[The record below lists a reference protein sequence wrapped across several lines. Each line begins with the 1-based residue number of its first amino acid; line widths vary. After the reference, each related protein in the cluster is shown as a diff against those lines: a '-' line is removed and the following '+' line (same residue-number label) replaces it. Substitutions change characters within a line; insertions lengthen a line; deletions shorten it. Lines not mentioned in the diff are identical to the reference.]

1 MILFFYSI
9 QYMKKH
15 FLFSALA
22 LVFALVACEK
32 SDNPT
37 PPVLTNHLNGTLVL
51 ATTVLNPNGISGAC
65 YVQTLTDTAAVTL
78 ENTHALPAGF
88 GNPFTVQGKNVYIFP
103 DYMGESRAALQRYAV
118 EANHQL
124 SKQGELMLPA
134 GAAASQ
140 VVEVNDHI
148 AYVSCQNLGK
158 VLVFDFKQMR
168 QTGEIDLN
176 SLSGAG
182 VRVGPSCMIVR
193 DGKVF
198 IALSQFNAQW
208 MPVKNSLEFAV
219 VDAQTNRLE
228 KHIKNESLGLA
239 FPTRPIDSGTLFM
252 DEKGDIYFACIGSF
266 GLVPGFHGGFARIKK
281 GETDI
286 DPTYSIRLDQTN
298 IEGLNIKGDYVASLE
313 YAGNGM
319 AYGHVASN
327 TLDPS
332 VTANPYSAKTS
343 VAVAVDLYH
352 KKITAIPGIPVSVP
366 HGLAVTRYND
376 IIIFG
381 CSSDEATGLY
391 YYNTKTKH
399 TWGPVIKTTGNPMS
413 IEYIKD

>member
-1 MILFFYSI
+1 MCCLT
-9 QYMKKH
+9 
-15 FLFSALA
+15 
-22 LVFALVACEK
+22 ACEK
-32 SDNPT
+32 NDDPT
-37 PPVLTNHLNGTLVL
+37 PVPQPSRIGGTLVM
-51 ATTVLNPNGISGAC
+51 ATTVLNPSGSSGSC
-65 YVQTLTDTAAVTL
+65 YVQTLTDTAAVSID
-78 ENTHALPAGF
+78 NNRAIPGGF
-88 GNPFTVQGKNVYIFP
+88 GNPFTVQGKNVYVFP
-103 DYMGESRAALQRYAV
+103 DYMGQSKAALQRFV
-118 EANHQL
+118 IDANHQL
-124 SKQGELMLPA
+124 VKAGEMMLPA
-134 GAAASQ
+134 GSAASQ
-140 VVEVNDHI
+140 VIEVNDHT

-158 VLVFDFKQMR
+158 VLVFDFKQMK

-176 SLSGAG
+176 SLSGTG

-208 MPVKNSLEFAV
+208 MPAKNSIEFAM

-266 GLVPGFHGGFARIKK
+266 GLVPGINAGFARIKK

-298 IEGLNIKGDYVASLE
+298 IEGLNIKADYVASLK
-313 YAGNGM
+313 YAGNGI

-327 TLDPS
+327 ALDPS
-332 VTANPYSAKTS
+332 ATANPYSAKTS

-352 KKITAIPGIPVSVP
+352 KTITAIKGIPVSSP
-366 HGLAVTRYND
+366 HGLAITKYND
-376 IIIFG
+376 VIIFG
-381 CSSDEATGLY
+381 CSSDNATGFFY
-391 YYNTKTKH
+391 YDTKTKRAR
-399 TWGPVIKTTGNPMS
+399 GPVIKTAGNPMH

>member
-1 MILFFYSI
+1 MN
-9 QYMKKH
+9 KH
-15 FLFSALA
+15 LLFSA
-22 LVFALVACEK
+22 FALMCCLTACEK
-32 SDNPT
+32 NDKPT
-37 PPVLTNHLNGTLVL
+37 PAPQPSRIGGTLVM
-51 ATTVLNPNGISGAC
+51 ATTVLNPSGNSGSC
-65 YVQTLTDTAAVTL
+65 YVQTLTDTADVSIDNNRAI
-78 ENTHALPAGF
+78 PGGF

-103 DYMGESRAALQRYAV
+103 DYMGQSKAALQRFV
-118 EANHQL
+118 IDANHQL
-124 SKQGELMLPA
+124 VKAGEMMLPA
-134 GAAASQ
+134 GSAASQ
-140 VVEVNDHI
+140 VIEVNDHT

-158 VLVFDFKQMR
+158 VLVFDFKQMK

-208 MPVKNSLEFAV
+208 MPAKNSIEFAM

-266 GLVPGFHGGFARIKK
+266 GLVPGINAGFARIKK

-298 IEGLNIKGDYVASLE
+298 IEGRNIKADYVASLK
-313 YAGNGM
+313 YAGNGI
-319 AYGHVASN
+319 AYGHVSSN
-327 TLDPS
+327 ALDPS
-332 VTANPYSAKTS
+332 ATANPYSAKTS
-343 VAVAVDLYH
+343 VAVAVDLYN
-352 KKITAIPGIPVSVP
+352 KTITAIKGIPVSSP
-366 HGLAVTRYND
+366 HGLAITKYND
-376 IIIFG
+376 VIIFG
-381 CSSDEATGLY
+381 CSSDNATGFFY
-391 YYNTKTKH
+391 YDTKTKRAR
-399 TWGPVIKTTGNPMS
+399 GPVIKTAGNPMH

>member
-1 MILFFYSI
+1 MN
-9 QYMKKH
+9 KH
-15 FLFSALA
+15 LLFSA
-22 LVFALVACEK
+22 FALMCCLTACEK
-32 SDNPT
+32 NDDPT
-37 PPVLTNHLNGTLVL
+37 PAPQPSSIGGTLVM
-51 ATTVLNPNGISGAC
+51 ATTVLNPSGNSGSC
-65 YVQTLTDTAAVTL
+65 YVQTLTDTADVSIDNNRAI
-78 ENTHALPAGF
+78 PGGF

-103 DYMGESRAALQRYAV
+103 DYMGQSKAALQRFV
-118 EANHQL
+118 IDANHQL
-124 SKQGELMLPA
+124 VKAGEMMLPA
-134 GAAASQ
+134 GSAASQ
-140 VVEVNDHI
+140 VIEVNDHT

-158 VLVFDFKQMR
+158 VLVFDFKQMK

-208 MPVKNSLEFAV
+208 MPAKNSIEFAM

-266 GLVPGFHGGFARIKK
+266 GLVPGINAGFARIKK

-298 IEGLNIKGDYVASLE
+298 IEGLNIKADYVASLK
-313 YAGNGM
+313 YAGNGI
-319 AYGHVASN
+319 AYGHVSSN
-327 TLDPS
+327 ALDPS
-332 VTANPYSAKTS
+332 ATANPYSAKTS

-352 KKITAIPGIPVSVP
+352 KTITAIKGIPVSSP
-366 HGLAVTRYND
+366 HGLAITKYND
-376 IIIFG
+376 VIIFG
-381 CSSDEATGLY
+381 CSSDNATGFFY
-391 YYNTKTKH
+391 YDTKTKRAR
-399 TWGPVIKTTGNPMS
+399 GPVIKTAGNPMH

>member
-1 MILFFYSI
+1 MCCLT
-9 QYMKKH
+9 
-15 FLFSALA
+15 
-22 LVFALVACEK
+22 ACEK
-32 SDNPT
+32 NDDPT
-37 PPVLTNHLNGTLVL
+37 PVPQPSRIGGTLVM
-51 ATTVLNPNGISGAC
+51 ATTVLNPSGSSGSC
-65 YVQTLTDTAAVTL
+65 YVQTLTDTAAVSID
-78 ENTHALPAGF
+78 NNRAIPGGF
-88 GNPFTVQGKNVYIFP
+88 GNPFTVQGKNVYVFP
-103 DYMGESRAALQRYAV
+103 DYMGQSKAALQRFV
-118 EANHQL
+118 IDANHQL
-124 SKQGELMLPA
+124 VKAGEMMLPA
-134 GAAASQ
+134 GSAASQ
-140 VVEVNDHI
+140 VIEVNDHT

-158 VLVFDFKQMR
+158 VLVFDFKQMK

-176 SLSGAG
+176 SLSGTG

-208 MPVKNSLEFAV
+208 MPAKNSIEFAM

-266 GLVPGFHGGFARIKK
+266 GLIPGINAGFARIKK

-298 IEGLNIKGDYVASLE
+298 IEGLNIKADYVASLK
-313 YAGNGM
+313 YAGNGI
-319 AYGHVASN
+319 AYGHVGCNA
-327 TLDPS
+327 LAPS
-332 VTANPYSAKTS
+332 ATANPYSAKTS

-352 KKITAIPGIPVSVP
+352 KTITGIKGIPVSSP
-366 HGLAVTRYND
+366 HGLAITKYND
-376 IIIFG
+376 VIIFG
-381 CSSDEATGLY
+381 CSSDNATGFFY
-391 YYNTKTKH
+391 YDTKTKRAR
-399 TWGPVIKTTGNPMS
+399 GPVIKTAGNPMH

>member
-1 MILFFYSI
+1 MN
-9 QYMKKH
+9 KH
-15 FLFSALA
+15 LLFSA
-22 LVFALVACEK
+22 FALMCCLTACEK
-32 SDNPT
+32 NDKPT
-37 PPVLTNHLNGTLVL
+37 PAPQPSRIGGTLVM
-51 ATTVLNPNGISGAC
+51 ATTVLNPSGNSGSC
-65 YVQTLTDTAAVTL
+65 YVQTLTDTADVSIDNNRAI
-78 ENTHALPAGF
+78 PGGF

-103 DYMGESRAALQRYAV
+103 DYMGQSKAALQRFV
-118 EANHQL
+118 IDANHHL
-124 SKQGELMLPA
+124 VKAGEMMLPA
-134 GAAASQ
+134 GSAASQ
-140 VVEVNDHI
+140 VIEVNDHT

-158 VLVFDFKQMR
+158 VLVFDFKQMK

-208 MPVKNSLEFAV
+208 MPAKNSIEFAM

-266 GLVPGFHGGFARIKK
+266 GLVPGINAGFARIKK

-298 IEGLNIKGDYVASLE
+298 IEGRNIKADYVASLK
-313 YAGNGM
+313 YAGNGI
-319 AYGHVASN
+319 AYGHVSSN
-327 TLDPS
+327 ALDPS
-332 VTANPYSAKTS
+332 ATANPYSAKTS
-343 VAVAVDLYH
+343 VAVTVDLYN
-352 KKITAIPGIPVSVP
+352 KTITAIKGIPVSSP
-366 HGLAVTRYND
+366 HGLAITKYND
-376 IIIFG
+376 VIIFG
-381 CSSDEATGLY
+381 CSSDNATGFFY
-391 YYNTKTKH
+391 YDTKTKRAR
-399 TWGPVIKTTGNPMS
+399 GPVIKTAGNPMH

>member
-1 MILFFYSI
+1 MN
-9 QYMKKH
+9 KH
-15 FLFSALA
+15 LLFSA
-22 LVFALVACEK
+22 FALMCCLTACEK
-32 SDNPT
+32 NDDPT
-37 PPVLTNHLNGTLVL
+37 PVPQPSRIGGTLVM
-51 ATTVLNPNGISGAC
+51 ATTVLNPSGSSGSC
-65 YVQTLTDTAAVTL
+65 YVQTLTDTAAVSID
-78 ENTHALPAGF
+78 NNRAIPGGF
-88 GNPFTVQGKNVYIFP
+88 GNPFTVQGKNVYVFP
-103 DYMGESRAALQRYAV
+103 DYMGQSKAALQRFV
-118 EANHQL
+118 IDANHQL
-124 SKQGELMLPA
+124 VKAGEMMLPA
-134 GAAASQ
+134 GSAASQ
-140 VVEVNDHI
+140 VIEVNDHT

-158 VLVFDFKQMR
+158 VLVFDFKQMK

-176 SLSGAG
+176 SLSGTG

-208 MPVKNSLEFAV
+208 MPAKNSIEFAM

-266 GLVPGFHGGFARIKK
+266 GLIPGINAGFARIKK

-298 IEGLNIKGDYVASLE
+298 IEGLNIKADYVASLK
-313 YAGNGM
+313 YAGNGI
-319 AYGHVASN
+319 AYGHVSSN
-327 TLDPS
+327 ALDPS
-332 VTANPYSAKTS
+332 ATANPYSAKTS

-352 KKITAIPGIPVSVP
+352 KTITAIKGIPVSSP
-366 HGLAVTRYND
+366 HGLAITKYND
-376 IIIFG
+376 VIIFG
-381 CSSDEATGLY
+381 CSSDNATGFFY
-391 YYNTKTKH
+391 YDTKTKRAR
-399 TWGPVIKTTGNPMS
+399 GPVIKTAGNPMH

>member
-1 MILFFYSI
+1 MN
-9 QYMKKH
+9 KH
-15 FLFSALA
+15 LLFSA
-22 LVFALVACEK
+22 FALMCCLTACEK
-32 SDNPT
+32 NDDPT
-37 PPVLTNHLNGTLVL
+37 PVPQPSRIGGTLVM
-51 ATTVLNPNGISGAC
+51 ATTVLNPSGSSGSC
-65 YVQTLTDTAAVTL
+65 YVQTLTDTAAVSID
-78 ENTHALPAGF
+78 NNRAIPGGF
-88 GNPFTVQGKNVYIFP
+88 GNPFTVQGKNVYVFP
-103 DYMGESRAALQRYAV
+103 DYMGQSKAALQRFV
-118 EANHQL
+118 IDANHQL
-124 SKQGELMLPA
+124 VKAGEMMLPA
-134 GAAASQ
+134 GSAASQ
-140 VVEVNDHI
+140 VIEVNDHT

-158 VLVFDFKQMR
+158 VLVFDFKQMK

-208 MPVKNSLEFAV
+208 MPAKNSIEFAM

-266 GLVPGFHGGFARIKK
+266 GLVPGINAGFARIKK

-298 IEGLNIKGDYVASLE
+298 IEGLNIKADYVASLK
-313 YAGNGM
+313 YAGNGI

-327 TLDPS
+327 ALDPS
-332 VTANPYSAKTS
+332 ATANPYSAKTS

-352 KKITAIPGIPVSVP
+352 KTITAIKGIPVSSP
-366 HGLAVTRYND
+366 HGLAITKYND
-376 IIIFG
+376 VIIFG
-381 CSSDEATGLY
+381 CSSDNATGFFY
-391 YYNTKTKH
+391 YDTKTKRAR
-399 TWGPVIKTTGNPMS
+399 GPVIKTAGNPMH

>member
-1 MILFFYSI
+1 MN
-9 QYMKKH
+9 KH
-15 FLFSALA
+15 LLFSA
-22 LVFALVACEK
+22 FALMCCLTACEK
-32 SDNPT
+32 NDDPT
-37 PPVLTNHLNGTLVL
+37 PAPQPSSIGGTLVM
-51 ATTVLNPNGISGAC
+51 ATTVLNPSGNSGSC
-65 YVQTLTDTAAVTL
+65 YVQTLTDTADVSIDNNRAI
-78 ENTHALPAGF
+78 PGGF

-103 DYMGESRAALQRYAV
+103 DYMGQSKAALQRFV
-118 EANHQL
+118 IDANHQL
-124 SKQGELMLPA
+124 VKAGEMMLPA
-134 GAAASQ
+134 GSAASQ
-140 VVEVNDHI
+140 VIEVNDHT

-158 VLVFDFKQMR
+158 VLVFDFKQMK

-176 SLSGAG
+176 SLSGVG

-208 MPVKNSLEFAV
+208 MPAKNSIEFAM

-266 GLVPGFHGGFARIKK
+266 GLVPGINAGFARIKK

-298 IEGLNIKGDYVASLE
+298 IEGLNIKADYVASLK
-313 YAGNGM
+313 YAGNGI
-319 AYGHVASN
+319 AYGHVSSN
-327 TLDPS
+327 ALDPS
-332 VTANPYSAKTS
+332 ATANPYSAKTS
-343 VAVAVDLYH
+343 VAVAVDLYN
-352 KKITAIPGIPVSVP
+352 KTITAIKGIPVSSP
-366 HGLAVTRYND
+366 HGLAITKYND
-376 IIIFG
+376 VIIFG
-381 CSSDEATGLY
+381 CSSDNATGFFY
-391 YYNTKTKH
+391 YDTKTKRAR
-399 TWGPVIKTTGNPMS
+399 GPVIKTAGNPMH

>member
-1 MILFFYSI
+1 MN
-9 QYMKKH
+9 KH
-15 FLFSALA
+15 LLFSA
-22 LVFALVACEK
+22 FALMCCLTACEK
-32 SDNPT
+32 NDKPT
-37 PPVLTNHLNGTLVL
+37 PAPQPSRIGGTLVM
-51 ATTVLNPNGISGAC
+51 ATTVLNPSGNSGSC
-65 YVQTLTDTAAVTL
+65 YVQTLTDTADVSIDNNRAI
-78 ENTHALPAGF
+78 PGGF

-103 DYMGESRAALQRYAV
+103 DYMGQSKAALQRFV
-118 EANHQL
+118 IDANHQL
-124 SKQGELMLPA
+124 VKAGEMMLPA
-134 GAAASQ
+134 GSAASQ
-140 VVEVNDHI
+140 VIEVNDHT

-158 VLVFDFKQMR
+158 VLVFDFKQMK

-208 MPVKNSLEFAV
+208 MPAKNSIEFAM

-266 GLVPGFHGGFARIKK
+266 GLVPGINAGFARIKK

-298 IEGLNIKGDYVASLE
+298 IEGRNIKADYVASLK
-313 YAGNGM
+313 YAGNGI
-319 AYGHVASN
+319 AYGHVSSN
-327 TLDPS
+327 ALDPS
-332 VTANPYSAKTS
+332 ATANPYSAKTS
-343 VAVAVDLYH
+343 VAVTVDLYN
-352 KKITAIPGIPVSVP
+352 KTITAIKGIPVSSP
-366 HGLAVTRYND
+366 HGLAITKYND
-376 IIIFG
+376 VIIFG
-381 CSSDEATGLY
+381 CSSDNATGFFY
-391 YYNTKTKH
+391 YDTKTKRAR
-399 TWGPVIKTTGNPMS
+399 GPVIKTAGNPMH

>member
-1 MILFFYSI
+1 M
-9 QYMKKH
+9 
-15 FLFSALA
+15 
-22 LVFALVACEK
+22 
-32 SDNPT
+32 
-37 PPVLTNHLNGTLVL
+37 
-51 ATTVLNPNGISGAC
+51 ATTVLNPSGNSGSC
-65 YVQTLTDTAAVTL
+65 YVQTLTDTAAVSID
-78 ENTHALPAGF
+78 NNRAIPGGF

-103 DYMGESRAALQRYAV
+103 DYMGQSKAALQRFV
-118 EANHQL
+118 INANHQL
-124 SKQGELMLPA
+124 VKAGEMMLPA
-134 GAAASQ
+134 GSAASQ
-140 VVEVNDHI
+140 VIEVNDHT

-158 VLVFDFKQMR
+158 VLVFDFKQMK

-208 MPVKNSLEFAV
+208 MPAKNSIEFAM

-266 GLVPGFHGGFARIKK
+266 GLVPGINAGFARIKK

-298 IEGLNIKGDYVASLE
+298 IEGLNIKADNVASLK
-313 YAGNGM
+313 YAGNGI
-319 AYGHVASN
+319 AYGHVSSN

-332 VTANPYSAKTS
+332 ATANPYSAKTS

-352 KKITAIPGIPVSVP
+352 KTITAIKGIPVSSP
-366 HGLAVTRYND
+366 HGLAITKYND
-376 IIIFG
+376 VIIFG
-381 CSSDEATGLY
+381 CSSDNATGFFY
-391 YYNTKTKH
+391 YDTKMKRAR
-399 TWGPVIKTTGNPMS
+399 GPVIKTAGNPMH

>member
-1 MILFFYSI
+1 MS
-9 QYMKKH
+9 
-15 FLFSALA
+15 
-22 LVFALVACEK
+22 
-32 SDNPT
+32 T
-37 PPVLTNHLNGTLVL
+37 
-51 ATTVLNPNGISGAC
+51 
-65 YVQTLTDTAAVTL
+65 
-78 ENTHALPAGF
+78 
-88 GNPFTVQGKNVYIFP
+88 
-103 DYMGESRAALQRYAV
+103 
-118 EANHQL
+118 
-124 SKQGELMLPA
+124 
-134 GAAASQ
+134 ASQ

-219 VDAQTNRLE
+219 VDAQTNRIE
-228 KHIKNESLGLA
+228 KHIKDETLGMA
-239 FPTRPIDSGTLFM
+239 FPSRPIDSGTLFM

-266 GLVPGFHGGFARIKK
+266 GLIPGFHGGFARIKK

-298 IEGLNIKGDYVASLE
+298 IECLNIKGDYVASLE

-352 KKITAIPGIPVSVP
+352 KKITAIPGIPVSSP
-366 HGLAVTRYND
+366 HGLAVTHYND

-381 CSSDEATGLY
+381 CSSDEATGFY
-391 YYNTKTKH
+391 YYNTKTKR

>member
-1 MILFFYSI
+1 M
-9 QYMKKH
+9 
-15 FLFSALA
+15 
-22 LVFALVACEK
+22 
-32 SDNPT
+32 
-37 PPVLTNHLNGTLVL
+37 
-51 ATTVLNPNGISGAC
+51 ATTVLNPSGSSGSC
-65 YVQTLTDTAAVTL
+65 YVQTLTDTAAVSID
-78 ENTHALPAGF
+78 NNRAIPGGF
-88 GNPFTVQGKNVYIFP
+88 GNPFTVQGKNVYVFP
-103 DYMGESRAALQRYAV
+103 DYMGQSKAALQRFV
-118 EANHQL
+118 IDANHQL
-124 SKQGELMLPA
+124 VKAGEMMLPA
-134 GAAASQ
+134 GSAASQ
-140 VVEVNDHI
+140 VIEVNDHT

-158 VLVFDFKQMR
+158 VLVFDFKQMK

-208 MPVKNSLEFAV
+208 MPAKNSIEFAM

-239 FPTRPIDSGTLFM
+239 FPSRPIDSGTLFM

-266 GLVPGFHGGFARIKK
+266 GLVPGINAGFARIKK

-298 IEGLNIKGDYVASLE
+298 IEGLNIKADNVASLK
-313 YAGNGM
+313 YAGNGI
-319 AYGHVASN
+319 AYGHVSSN
-327 TLDPS
+327 ALDPS
-332 VTANPYSAKTS
+332 ATANPYSAKTS

-352 KKITAIPGIPVSVP
+352 KTITAIKGIPVSSP
-366 HGLAVTRYND
+366 HGLAVTKYND
-376 IIIFG
+376 LIIFG
-381 CSSDEATGLY
+381 CSSDNATGFFY
-391 YYNTKTKH
+391 YDTKTKR
-399 TWGPVIKTTGNPMS
+399 TRGPVIKTAGNPMH

>member
-1 MILFFYSI
+1 MN
-9 QYMKKH
+9 KH
-15 FLFSALA
+15 LLFSA
-22 LVFALVACEK
+22 FALMCCLTACEK
-32 SDNPT
+32 NDDPT
-37 PPVLTNHLNGTLVL
+37 PAPQSSRIGGTLVM
-51 ATTVLNPNGISGAC
+51 ATTVLNPSGNSGSC
-65 YVQTLTDTAAVTL
+65 YVQTLTDTADVSIDNNRAI
-78 ENTHALPAGF
+78 PGGF

-103 DYMGESRAALQRYAV
+103 DYMGQSKAALQRFV
-118 EANHQL
+118 IDANHQL
-124 SKQGELMLPA
+124 VKAGEMMLPA
-134 GAAASQ
+134 GSAASQ
-140 VVEVNDHI
+140 VIEVNDHT

-158 VLVFDFKQMR
+158 VLVFDFKQMK

-208 MPVKNSLEFAV
+208 MPAKNSIEFAM

-266 GLVPGFHGGFARIKK
+266 GLVPGINAGFARIKK

-298 IEGLNIKGDYVASLE
+298 IEGLNIKADYVASLK
-313 YAGNGM
+313 YAGNGI
-319 AYGHVASN
+319 AYGHVSSN
-327 TLDPS
+327 ALDPS
-332 VTANPYSAKTS
+332 ATANPYSAKTS

-352 KKITAIPGIPVSVP
+352 KTITAIKGIPVSSP
-366 HGLAVTRYND
+366 HGLAITKYND
-376 IIIFG
+376 VIIFG
-381 CSSDEATGLY
+381 CSSDNATGFFY
-391 YYNTKTKH
+391 YDTKTKRAR
-399 TWGPVIKTTGNPMS
+399 GPVIKTAGNPMH

>member
-1 MILFFYSI
+1 MCCLT
-9 QYMKKH
+9 
-15 FLFSALA
+15 
-22 LVFALVACEK
+22 ACEK
-32 SDNPT
+32 NDKPT
-37 PPVLTNHLNGTLVL
+37 PAPQPSRIGGTLVM
-51 ATTVLNPNGISGAC
+51 ATTVLNPSGNSGSC
-65 YVQTLTDTAAVTL
+65 YVQTLTDTADVSIDNNRAI
-78 ENTHALPAGF
+78 PGGF

-103 DYMGESRAALQRYAV
+103 DYMGQSKAALQRFV
-118 EANHQL
+118 IDANHQL
-124 SKQGELMLPA
+124 VKAGEMMLPA
-134 GAAASQ
+134 GSAASQ
-140 VVEVNDHI
+140 VIEVNDHT

-158 VLVFDFKQMR
+158 VLVFDFKQMK

-208 MPVKNSLEFAV
+208 MPAKNSIEFAM

-266 GLVPGFHGGFARIKK
+266 GLVPGINAGFARIKK

-298 IEGLNIKGDYVASLE
+298 IEGLNIKADYVASLK
-313 YAGNGM
+313 YAGNGI
-319 AYGHVASN
+319 AYGHVSSN
-327 TLDPS
+327 ALDPS
-332 VTANPYSAKTS
+332 ATANPYSAKTS
-343 VAVAVDLYH
+343 VAVAVDLYN
-352 KKITAIPGIPVSVP
+352 KTITAIKGIPVSSP
-366 HGLAVTRYND
+366 HGLAITKYND
-376 IIIFG
+376 VIIFG
-381 CSSDEATGLY
+381 CSSDNATGFFY
-391 YYNTKTKH
+391 YDTKTKRAR
-399 TWGPVIKTTGNPMS
+399 GPVIKTAGNPMH

>member
-1 MILFFYSI
+1 MN
-9 QYMKKH
+9 KH
-15 FLFSALA
+15 LLFSA
-22 LVFALVACEK
+22 FALMCCLTACEK
-32 SDNPT
+32 NDDPT
-37 PPVLTNHLNGTLVL
+37 PAPQPSSIGGTLVM
-51 ATTVLNPNGISGAC
+51 ATTVLNPSGNSGSC
-65 YVQTLTDTAAVTL
+65 YVQTLTDTADVSIDNNRAI
-78 ENTHALPAGF
+78 PGGF

-103 DYMGESRAALQRYAV
+103 DYMGQSKAALQRFV
-118 EANHQL
+118 IDANHQL
-124 SKQGELMLPA
+124 VKAGEMMLPA
-134 GAAASQ
+134 GSAASQ
-140 VVEVNDHI
+140 VIEVNDHT

-158 VLVFDFKQMR
+158 VLIFDFKQMK

-176 SLSGAG
+176 SLSGTG

-208 MPVKNSLEFAV
+208 MPAKNSIEFAM

-266 GLVPGFHGGFARIKK
+266 GLVPGINAGFARIKK

-298 IEGLNIKGDYVASLE
+298 IEGRNIKADYVASLK
-313 YAGNGM
+313 YAGNGI
-319 AYGHVASN
+319 AYGHVGSN
-327 TLDPS
+327 ALDPS
-332 VTANPYSAKTS
+332 ATANPYSAKTS

-352 KKITAIPGIPVSVP
+352 KTITAIKGIPVSSP
-366 HGLAVTRYND
+366 HGLAVTKYND

-381 CSSDEATGLY
+381 CSSDNATGFFY
-391 YYNTKTKH
+391 YDTKTKRAR
-399 TWGPVIKTTGNPMS
+399 GPVIKTAGNPMH

>member
-1 MILFFYSI
+1 MCCLT
-9 QYMKKH
+9 
-15 FLFSALA
+15 
-22 LVFALVACEK
+22 ACEK
-32 SDNPT
+32 NDDPT
-37 PPVLTNHLNGTLVL
+37 PASQPSRIGGTLVM
-51 ATTVLNPNGISGAC
+51 ATTVLNPSGNSGSC
-65 YVQTLTDTAAVTL
+65 YVQTLTDTADVSIDNNRAI
-78 ENTHALPAGF
+78 PGGF

-103 DYMGESRAALQRYAV
+103 DYMGQSKAALQRFV
-118 EANHQL
+118 IDANHQL
-124 SKQGELMLPA
+124 VKAGEMMLPA
-134 GAAASQ
+134 GSAASQ
-140 VVEVNDHI
+140 VIEVNDHT

-158 VLVFDFKQMR
+158 VLVFDFKQMK

-208 MPVKNSLEFAV
+208 MPAKNSIEFAM

-266 GLVPGFHGGFARIKK
+266 GLVPGINAGFARIKK

-298 IEGLNIKGDYVASLE
+298 IEGLNIKADYVASLK
-313 YAGNGM
+313 YAGNGI
-319 AYGHVASN
+319 AYGHVSSN
-327 TLDPS
+327 ALDPS
-332 VTANPYSAKTS
+332 ATANPYSAKTS

-352 KKITAIPGIPVSVP
+352 KTITAIKGIPVSSP
-366 HGLAVTRYND
+366 HGLAVTKYND
-376 IIIFG
+376 LIIFG
-381 CSSDEATGLY
+381 CSSDNATGFFY
-391 YYNTKTKH
+391 YDTKTKR
-399 TWGPVIKTTGNPMS
+399 TRGPVIKTAGNPMH

>member
-1 MILFFYSI
+1 MCCLT
-9 QYMKKH
+9 
-15 FLFSALA
+15 
-22 LVFALVACEK
+22 ACEK
-32 SDNPT
+32 NDDPT
-37 PPVLTNHLNGTLVL
+37 PAPQLSRIGGTLVM
-51 ATTVLNPNGISGAC
+51 ATTVLNPSGTSGSC
-65 YVQTLTDTAAVTL
+65 YVQTLIDTAAVSID
-78 ENTHALPAGF
+78 NNRAIPGGF
-88 GNPFTVQGKNVYIFP
+88 GNPFTVQGKNVYVFP
-103 DYMGESRAALQRYAV
+103 DYMGQSKAALQRFV
-118 EANHQL
+118 IDANHQL
-124 SKQGELMLPA
+124 VKAGEMMLPA
-134 GAAASQ
+134 GSAASQ
-140 VVEVNDHI
+140 VIEVNDHT

-158 VLVFDFKQMR
+158 VLVFDFKQMK

-208 MPVKNSLEFAV
+208 MPAKNSIEFAM

-239 FPTRPIDSGTLFM
+239 FPSRPIDSGTLFM

-266 GLVPGFHGGFARIKK
+266 GLVPGINAGFARIKK

-298 IEGLNIKGDYVASLE
+298 IEGLNIKADYVASLK
-313 YAGNGM
+313 YAGNGI
-319 AYGHVASN
+319 AYGHVSSN
-327 TLDPS
+327 ALDPS
-332 VTANPYSAKTS
+332 ATANPYSAKTS

-352 KKITAIPGIPVSVP
+352 KTITAIKGIPVSSP
-366 HGLAVTRYND
+366 HGLAVTKYND
-376 IIIFG
+376 LIIFG
-381 CSSDEATGLY
+381 CSSDNATGFFY
-391 YYNTKTKH
+391 YDTKTKR
-399 TWGPVIKTTGNPMS
+399 TRGPVIKTAGNPMH

>member
-1 MILFFYSI
+1 MN
-9 QYMKKH
+9 KH
-15 FLFSALA
+15 LLFSA
-22 LVFALVACEK
+22 FALMCCLTACEK
-32 SDNPT
+32 NDDPT
-37 PPVLTNHLNGTLVL
+37 PAPQLSRIGGTLVM
-51 ATTVLNPNGISGAC
+51 ATTVLNPSGTSGSC
-65 YVQTLTDTAAVTL
+65 YVQTLIDTAAVSID
-78 ENTHALPAGF
+78 NNRAIPGGF
-88 GNPFTVQGKNVYIFP
+88 GNPFTVQGKNVYVFP
-103 DYMGESRAALQRYAV
+103 DYMGQSKAALQRFV
-118 EANHQL
+118 IDANHQL
-124 SKQGELMLPA
+124 VKAGEMMLPA
-134 GAAASQ
+134 GSAASQ
-140 VVEVNDHI
+140 VIEVNDHT

-158 VLVFDFKQMR
+158 VLVFDFKQMK

-208 MPVKNSLEFAV
+208 MPAKNSIEFAM

-266 GLVPGFHGGFARIKK
+266 GLVPGINAGFARIKK

-298 IEGLNIKGDYVASLE
+298 IEGLNIKANYVASLK
-313 YAGNGM
+313 YAGNGI
-319 AYGHVASN
+319 AYGHVSSN
-327 TLDPS
+327 ALDPS
-332 VTANPYSAKTS
+332 ATANPYSAKTS

-352 KKITAIPGIPVSVP
+352 KTITAIKGIPVSSP
-366 HGLAVTRYND
+366 HGLAITKYND
-376 IIIFG
+376 LIIFG
-381 CSSDEATGLY
+381 CSSDNATGFFY
-391 YYNTKTKH
+391 YDTKTKR
-399 TWGPVIKTTGNPMS
+399 TRGPVIKTAGNPMH

>member
-1 MILFFYSI
+1 MN
-9 QYMKKH
+9 KH
-15 FLFSALA
+15 LLFSA
-22 LVFALVACEK
+22 FALMCCLTACEK
-32 SDNPT
+32 NDDPT
-37 PPVLTNHLNGTLVL
+37 PAPQPSSIGGTLVM
-51 ATTVLNPNGISGAC
+51 ATTVLNPSGNSGSC
-65 YVQTLTDTAAVTL
+65 YVQTLTDTADVSIDNNRAI
-78 ENTHALPAGF
+78 PGGF

-103 DYMGESRAALQRYAV
+103 DYMGQSKAALQRFV
-118 EANHQL
+118 IDANHQL
-124 SKQGELMLPA
+124 VKAGEMMLPA
-134 GAAASQ
+134 GSAASQ
-140 VVEVNDHI
+140 VIEVNDHT

-158 VLVFDFKQMR
+158 VLVFDFKQMK

-208 MPVKNSLEFAV
+208 MPAKNSIEFAM

-266 GLVPGFHGGFARIKK
+266 GLVPGINAGFARIKK

-298 IEGLNIKGDYVASLE
+298 IEGLNIKADNVASLK
-313 YAGNGM
+313 YAGNGI
-319 AYGHVASN
+319 AYGHVSSN
-327 TLDPS
+327 ALDPS
-332 VTANPYSAKTS
+332 ATANPYSAKTS

-352 KKITAIPGIPVSVP
+352 KTITAIKGIPVSSP
-366 HGLAVTRYND
+366 HGLAVTKYND

-381 CSSDEATGLY
+381 CSSDNATGFFY
-391 YYNTKTKH
+391 YDTKTKRAR
-399 TWGPVIKTTGNPMS
+399 GPVIKTAGNPMH

>member
-1 MILFFYSI
+1 MN
-9 QYMKKH
+9 KH
-15 FLFSALA
+15 LLFSA
-22 LVFALVACEK
+22 FALMCCLTACEK
-32 SDNPT
+32 NDDPT
-37 PPVLTNHLNGTLVL
+37 PAPQPSSIGGTLVM
-51 ATTVLNPNGISGAC
+51 ATTVLNPSGNSGSC
-65 YVQTLTDTAAVTL
+65 YVQTLTDTADVSIDNNRAI
-78 ENTHALPAGF
+78 PGGF

-103 DYMGESRAALQRYAV
+103 DYMGQSKAALQRFV
-118 EANHQL
+118 IDANHQL
-124 SKQGELMLPA
+124 VKAGEMMLPA
-134 GAAASQ
+134 GSAASQ
-140 VVEVNDHI
+140 VIEVNDHT

-158 VLVFDFKQMR
+158 VLVFDFKQMK

-176 SLSGAG
+176 SLSGVG

-208 MPVKNSLEFAV
+208 MPAKNSIEFAM

-266 GLVPGFHGGFARIKK
+266 GLVPGINAGFARIKK

-298 IEGLNIKGDYVASLE
+298 IEGRNIKADYVASLK
-313 YAGNGM
+313 YAGNGI
-319 AYGHVASN
+319 AYGHVSSN
-327 TLDPS
+327 ALDPS
-332 VTANPYSAKTS
+332 ATANPYSAKTS
-343 VAVAVDLYH
+343 VAVAVDLYN
-352 KKITAIPGIPVSVP
+352 KTITAIKGIPVSSP
-366 HGLAVTRYND
+366 HGLAITKYND
-376 IIIFG
+376 VIIFG
-381 CSSDEATGLY
+381 CSSDNATGFFY
-391 YYNTKTKH
+391 YDTKTKRAR
-399 TWGPVIKTTGNPMS
+399 GPVIKTAGNPMH

>member
-1 MILFFYSI
+1 MN
-9 QYMKKH
+9 KH
-15 FLFSALA
+15 LLFSA
-22 LVFALVACEK
+22 FALMCCLTACEK
-32 SDNPT
+32 NDDPIPAPQPSRIG
-37 PPVLTNHLNGTLVL
+37 GTLVM
-51 ATTVLNPNGISGAC
+51 ATTVLNPSGNSGSC
-65 YVQTLTDTAAVTL
+65 YVQTLTDTADVSIDNNRAI
-78 ENTHALPAGF
+78 PGGF

-103 DYMGESRAALQRYAV
+103 DYMGQSKAALQRFV
-118 EANHQL
+118 INANHQL
-124 SKQGELMLPA
+124 VKAGEMMLPA
-134 GAAASQ
+134 GSAASQ
-140 VVEVNDHI
+140 VIEVNDHT

-158 VLVFDFKQMR
+158 VLVFDFKQMK

-208 MPVKNSLEFAV
+208 MPAKNSIEFAM

-266 GLVPGFHGGFARIKK
+266 GLVPGINAGFARIKK

-298 IEGLNIKGDYVASLE
+298 IEGLNIKADYVASLK
-313 YAGNGM
+313 YAGNGI
-319 AYGHVASN
+319 AYGHVGSN
-327 TLDPS
+327 ALDPS
-332 VTANPYSAKTS
+332 ATANPYSAKTS
-343 VAVAVDLYH
+343 VAVAVDLYN
-352 KKITAIPGIPVSVP
+352 KTITAIKGIPVSSP
-366 HGLAVTRYND
+366 HGLAITKYND
-376 IIIFG
+376 VIIFG
-381 CSSDEATGLY
+381 CSSDNATGFFY
-391 YYNTKTKH
+391 YDTKTKRAR
-399 TWGPVIKTTGNPMS
+399 GPVIKTAGNPMH

>member
-1 MILFFYSI
+1 MN
-9 QYMKKH
+9 KH
-15 FLFSALA
+15 LLFSA
-22 LVFALVACEK
+22 FALICCLTACEK
-32 SDNPT
+32 NDDPT
-37 PPVLTNHLNGTLVL
+37 PAPQPSSIGGTLVM
-51 ATTVLNPNGISGAC
+51 ATTVLNPSGNSGSC
-65 YVQTLTDTAAVTL
+65 YVQTLTDTADVSIDNNRAI
-78 ENTHALPAGF
+78 PGGF

-103 DYMGESRAALQRYAV
+103 DYMGQSKAALQRFV
-118 EANHQL
+118 IDANHQL
-124 SKQGELMLPA
+124 VKAGEMMLPA
-134 GAAASQ
+134 GSAASQ
-140 VVEVNDHI
+140 VIEVNDHT

-158 VLVFDFKQMR
+158 VLVFDFKQMK

-208 MPVKNSLEFAV
+208 MPAKNSIEFAM

-266 GLVPGFHGGFARIKK
+266 GLVPGINAGFARIKK

-298 IEGLNIKGDYVASLE
+298 IEGLNIKADYVASLK
-313 YAGNGM
+313 YAGNGI
-319 AYGHVASN
+319 AYGHVSSN
-327 TLDPS
+327 ALDPS
-332 VTANPYSAKTS
+332 ATANPYSAKTS
-343 VAVAVDLYH
+343 VAVAVDLYN
-352 KKITAIPGIPVSVP
+352 KTITAIKGIPVSSP
-366 HGLAVTRYND
+366 HGLAITKYND
-376 IIIFG
+376 VIIFG
-381 CSSDEATGLY
+381 CSSDNATGFFY
-391 YYNTKTKH
+391 YDTKTKRAR
-399 TWGPVIKTTGNPMS
+399 GPVIKTAGNPMH

>member
-1 MILFFYSI
+1 MN
-9 QYMKKH
+9 KH
-15 FLFSALA
+15 LLFSA
-22 LVFALVACEK
+22 FALMCCLTACEK
-32 SDNPT
+32 NDDPT
-37 PPVLTNHLNGTLVL
+37 PAPQPPRIGGTLIM
-51 ATTVLNPNGISGAC
+51 ATTVLNPSGNSGSC
-65 YVQTLTDTAAVTL
+65 YVQTLTDTAAVSID
-78 ENTHALPAGF
+78 NNRAIPGGF

-103 DYMGESRAALQRYAV
+103 DYMGQSKAALQRFV
-118 EANHQL
+118 INANHQL
-124 SKQGELMLPA
+124 VKAGEMMLPA
-134 GAAASQ
+134 GSAASQ
-140 VVEVNDHI
+140 VIEVNDHT

-158 VLVFDFKQMR
+158 VLVFDFKQMK

-208 MPVKNSLEFAV
+208 MPAKNSIEFAM

-266 GLVPGFHGGFARIKK
+266 GLVPGINAGFARIKK

-298 IEGLNIKGDYVASLE
+298 IEGLNIKADYVASLK
-313 YAGNGM
+313 YAGNGI
-319 AYGHVASN
+319 AYGHVSSN
-327 TLDPS
+327 ALDPS
-332 VTANPYSAKTS
+332 ATANPYSAKTS
-343 VAVAVDLYH
+343 VAVAVDLYN
-352 KKITAIPGIPVSVP
+352 KTITAIKGIPVSSP
-366 HGLAVTRYND
+366 HGLAITKYND
-376 IIIFG
+376 VIIFG
-381 CSSDEATGLY
+381 CSSDNATGFFY
-391 YYNTKTKH
+391 YDTKTKRAR
-399 TWGPVIKTTGNPMS
+399 GPVIKTAGNPMH

>member
-1 MILFFYSI
+1 MN
-9 QYMKKH
+9 KH
-15 FLFSALA
+15 LLFSA
-22 LVFALVACEK
+22 FALMCCLTACEK
-32 SDNPT
+32 NDKPT
-37 PPVLTNHLNGTLVL
+37 PAPQPSRIGGTLVM
-51 ATTVLNPNGISGAC
+51 ATTVLNPSGNSGSC
-65 YVQTLTDTAAVTL
+65 YVQTLTDTADVSIDNNRAI
-78 ENTHALPAGF
+78 PGGF

-103 DYMGESRAALQRYAV
+103 DYMGQSKAALQRFV
-118 EANHQL
+118 IDANHQL
-124 SKQGELMLPA
+124 VKAGEMMLPA
-134 GAAASQ
+134 GSAASQ
-140 VVEVNDHI
+140 VIEVNDHT

-158 VLVFDFKQMR
+158 VLVFDFKQMK

-176 SLSGAG
+176 SLSGTG

-208 MPVKNSLEFAV
+208 MPAKNSIEFAM

-266 GLVPGFHGGFARIKK
+266 GLVPGINAGFARIKK

-298 IEGLNIKGDYVASLE
+298 IEGRNIKADNVASLK
-313 YAGNGM
+313 YAGNGI
-319 AYGHVASN
+319 AYGHVSSN
-327 TLDPS
+327 ALDPS
-332 VTANPYSAKTS
+332 ATANPYSAKTS
-343 VAVAVDLYH
+343 VAVAVDLYN
-352 KKITAIPGIPVSVP
+352 KTITAIKGIPVSSP
-366 HGLAVTRYND
+366 HGLAITKYND
-376 IIIFG
+376 VIIFG
-381 CSSDEATGLY
+381 CSSDNATGFFY
-391 YYNTKTKH
+391 YDTKTKRAR
-399 TWGPVIKTTGNPMS
+399 GPVIKTAGNPMH

>member
-1 MILFFYSI
+1 MN
-9 QYMKKH
+9 KH
-15 FLFSALA
+15 LLFSA
-22 LVFALVACEK
+22 FALMCCLTACEK
-32 SDNPT
+32 NDDPT
-37 PPVLTNHLNGTLVL
+37 PAPQPSSIGGTLVM
-51 ATTVLNPNGISGAC
+51 ATTVLNPSGNSGSC
-65 YVQTLTDTAAVTL
+65 YVQTLTDTADVSIDNNRAI
-78 ENTHALPAGF
+78 PGGF

-103 DYMGESRAALQRYAV
+103 DYMGQSKAALQRFV
-118 EANHQL
+118 INANHQL
-124 SKQGELMLPA
+124 VKAGEMMLPA
-134 GAAASQ
+134 GSAASQ
-140 VVEVNDHI
+140 VIEVNDHT

-158 VLVFDFKQMR
+158 VLVFDFKQMK

-208 MPVKNSLEFAV
+208 MPAKNSIEFAM

-266 GLVPGFHGGFARIKK
+266 GLVPGINAGFARIKK

-298 IEGLNIKGDYVASLE
+298 IEGLNIKADYVASLK
-313 YAGNGM
+313 YAGNGI
-319 AYGHVASN
+319 AYGHVGSN
-327 TLDPS
+327 ALDPS
-332 VTANPYSAKTS
+332 ATANPYSAKTS

-352 KKITAIPGIPVSVP
+352 KTITAIKGIPVSSP
-366 HGLAVTRYND
+366 HGLAITKYND
-376 IIIFG
+376 VIIFG
-381 CSSDEATGLY
+381 CSSDNATGFFY
-391 YYNTKTKH
+391 YDTKTKRAR
-399 TWGPVIKTTGNPMS
+399 GPVIKTAGNPMH

>member
-1 MILFFYSI
+1 MCCLT
-9 QYMKKH
+9 
-15 FLFSALA
+15 
-22 LVFALVACEK
+22 ACEK
-32 SDNPT
+32 NDDPT
-37 PPVLTNHLNGTLVL
+37 PAPQPSSIGGTLVM
-51 ATTVLNPNGISGAC
+51 ATTVLNPSGNSGSC
-65 YVQTLTDTAAVTL
+65 YVQTLTDTAAVSID
-78 ENTHALPAGF
+78 NNRAIPGGF
-88 GNPFTVQGKNVYIFP
+88 GNPFTVQGKNVYVFP
-103 DYMGESRAALQRYAV
+103 DYMGQSKAALQRFV
-118 EANHQL
+118 IDANHQL
-124 SKQGELMLPA
+124 VKAGEMMLPA
-134 GAAASQ
+134 GSAASQ
-140 VVEVNDHI
+140 VIEVNDHT

-158 VLVFDFKQMR
+158 VLVFDFKQMK

-176 SLSGAG
+176 SLSGTG

-208 MPVKNSLEFAV
+208 MPAKNSIEFAM

-266 GLVPGFHGGFARIKK
+266 GLVPGINAGFARIKK

-298 IEGLNIKGDYVASLE
+298 IEGLNIKADYVASLK
-313 YAGNGM
+313 YAGNGI
-319 AYGHVASN
+319 AYGHVGSN
-327 TLDPS
+327 ALDPS
-332 VTANPYSAKTS
+332 ATANPYSAKTS

-352 KKITAIPGIPVSVP
+352 KTITAIKGIPVSSP
-366 HGLAVTRYND
+366 HGLAVTKYND
-376 IIIFG
+376 VIIFG
-381 CSSDEATGLY
+381 CSSDNATGFFY
-391 YYNTKTKH
+391 YDTKTKRAR
-399 TWGPVIKTTGNPMS
+399 GPVIKTAGNPMH

>member
-1 MILFFYSI
+1 MN
-9 QYMKKH
+9 KH
-15 FLFSALA
+15 LLFSA
-22 LVFALVACEK
+22 FALMCCLTACEK
-32 SDNPT
+32 NDDPT
-37 PPVLTNHLNGTLVL
+37 PAPQPSSIGGTLVM
-51 ATTVLNPNGISGAC
+51 ATTVLNPSGNSGSC
-65 YVQTLTDTAAVTL
+65 YVQTLTDTADVSIDNNRAI
-78 ENTHALPAGF
+78 PGGF

-103 DYMGESRAALQRYAV
+103 DYMGQSKAALQRFV
-118 EANHQL
+118 IDANHQL
-124 SKQGELMLPA
+124 VKAGEMMLPA
-134 GAAASQ
+134 GSAASQ
-140 VVEVNDHI
+140 VIEVNDHT

-158 VLVFDFKQMR
+158 VLVFDFKQMK

-176 SLSGAG
+176 SLSGTG

-208 MPVKNSLEFAV
+208 MPAKNSIEFAM

-266 GLVPGFHGGFARIKK
+266 GLVPGINAGFARIKK

-298 IEGLNIKGDYVASLE
+298 IEGRNIKADYVASLK
-313 YAGNGM
+313 YAGNGI
-319 AYGHVASN
+319 AYGHVGSN
-327 TLDPS
+327 ALDPS
-332 VTANPYSAKTS
+332 ATANPYSAKTS

-352 KKITAIPGIPVSVP
+352 KTITAIKGIPVSSP
-366 HGLAVTRYND
+366 HGLAVTKYND

-381 CSSDEATGLY
+381 CSSDNATGFFY
-391 YYNTKTKH
+391 YDTKTKRAR
-399 TWGPVIKTTGNPMS
+399 GPVIKTAGNPMH

>member
-1 MILFFYSI
+1 MN
-9 QYMKKH
+9 KH
-15 FLFSALA
+15 LLFSA
-22 LVFALVACEK
+22 FALMCCLTACEK
-32 SDNPT
+32 NDDPT
-37 PPVLTNHLNGTLVL
+37 PAPQPSSIGGTLVM
-51 ATTVLNPNGISGAC
+51 ATTVLNPSGNSGSC
-65 YVQTLTDTAAVTL
+65 YVQTLTDTADVSIDNNRAI
-78 ENTHALPAGF
+78 PGGF

-103 DYMGESRAALQRYAV
+103 DYMGQSKAALQRFV
-118 EANHQL
+118 IDANHQL
-124 SKQGELMLPA
+124 VKAGEMMLPA
-134 GAAASQ
+134 GSAASQ
-140 VVEVNDHI
+140 VIEVNDHT

-158 VLVFDFKQMR
+158 VLVFDFKQMK

-176 SLSGAG
+176 SLSGTG

-208 MPVKNSLEFAV
+208 MPAKNSIEFAM

-266 GLVPGFHGGFARIKK
+266 GLVPGINAGFARIKK

-298 IEGLNIKGDYVASLE
+298 IEGLNIKADYVASLK
-313 YAGNGM
+313 YAGNGI
-319 AYGHVASN
+319 AYGHVSSN
-327 TLDPS
+327 ALDPS
-332 VTANPYSAKTS
+332 ATANPYSAKTS

-352 KKITAIPGIPVSVP
+352 KTITAIKGIPVSSP
-366 HGLAVTRYND
+366 HGLAITRYND
-376 IIIFG
+376 LIIFG
-381 CSSDEATGLY
+381 CSSDNATGFFY
-391 YYNTKTKH
+391 YDTKTKRAR
-399 TWGPVIKTTGNPMS
+399 GPVIKTAGNPMH

>member
-1 MILFFYSI
+1 MCCLT
-9 QYMKKH
+9 
-15 FLFSALA
+15 
-22 LVFALVACEK
+22 ACEK
-32 SDNPT
+32 NDDPT
-37 PPVLTNHLNGTLVL
+37 PAPQPSSIGGTLVM
-51 ATTVLNPNGISGAC
+51 ATTVLNPSGNSGSC
-65 YVQTLTDTAAVTL
+65 YVQTLTDTADVSIDNNRAI
-78 ENTHALPAGF
+78 PGGF

-103 DYMGESRAALQRYAV
+103 DYMGQSKAALQRFV
-118 EANHQL
+118 IDANHQL
-124 SKQGELMLPA
+124 VKAGEMMLPA
-134 GAAASQ
+134 GSAASQ
-140 VVEVNDHI
+140 VIEVNDHT

-158 VLVFDFKQMR
+158 VLVFDFKQMK

-208 MPVKNSLEFAV
+208 MPAKNSIEFAM

-266 GLVPGFHGGFARIKK
+266 GLVPGINAGFARIKK

-298 IEGLNIKGDYVASLE
+298 IEGRNIKADYVASLK
-313 YAGNGM
+313 YAGNGI
-319 AYGHVASN
+319 AYGHVGSN
-327 TLDPS
+327 ALDPS
-332 VTANPYSAKTS
+332 ATANPYSAKTS
-343 VAVAVDLYH
+343 VAVAVDLYN
-352 KKITAIPGIPVSVP
+352 KTITAIKGIPVSSP
-366 HGLAVTRYND
+366 HGLAITKYND
-376 IIIFG
+376 VIIFG
-381 CSSDEATGLY
+381 CSSDNATGFFY
-391 YYNTKTKH
+391 YDTKTKRAR
-399 TWGPVIKTTGNPMS
+399 GPVIKTAGNPMH

>member
-1 MILFFYSI
+1 MN
-9 QYMKKH
+9 KH
-15 FLFSALA
+15 LLFSA
-22 LVFALVACEK
+22 FALMCCLTACEK
-32 SDNPT
+32 NDDPT
-37 PPVLTNHLNGTLVL
+37 PAPQPSSIGGTLVM
-51 ATTVLNPNGISGAC
+51 ATTVLNPSGSSGSC
-65 YVQTLTDTAAVTL
+65 YVQTLTDTAAVSID
-78 ENTHALPAGF
+78 NNRAIPGGF

-103 DYMGESRAALQRYAV
+103 DYMGQSKAALQRFV
-118 EANHQL
+118 IDANHQL
-124 SKQGELMLPA
+124 VKAGEMMLPA
-134 GAAASQ
+134 GSAASQ
-140 VVEVNDHI
+140 VIEVNDHT

-158 VLVFDFKQMR
+158 VLVFDFKQMK

-176 SLSGAG
+176 SLSGTK

-208 MPVKNSLEFAV
+208 MPAKNSIEFAM

-266 GLVPGFHGGFARIKK
+266 GLVPGINAGFARIKK

-298 IEGLNIKGDYVASLE
+298 IEGLNIKANYVASLK
-313 YAGNGM
+313 YAGNGI
-319 AYGHVASN
+319 AYGHVSSN
-327 TLDPS
+327 ALDPS
-332 VTANPYSAKTS
+332 AKANPYSAKTS

-352 KKITAIPGIPVSVP
+352 KTITAIKGIPVSSP
-366 HGLAVTRYND
+366 HGLAVTKYND
-376 IIIFG
+376 LIIFG
-381 CSSDEATGLY
+381 CSSDNATGFFY
-391 YYNTKTKH
+391 YDTKTKRAR
-399 TWGPVIKTTGNPMS
+399 GPVIKTAGNPMH

>member
-1 MILFFYSI
+1 MCCLT
-9 QYMKKH
+9 
-15 FLFSALA
+15 
-22 LVFALVACEK
+22 ACEK
-32 SDNPT
+32 NDDPT
-37 PPVLTNHLNGTLVL
+37 PAPQPSSIGGTLVM
-51 ATTVLNPNGISGAC
+51 ATTVLNPSGNSGSC
-65 YVQTLTDTAAVTL
+65 YVQTLTDTADVSIDNNRAI
-78 ENTHALPAGF
+78 PGGF

-103 DYMGESRAALQRYAV
+103 DYMGQSKAALQRFV
-118 EANHQL
+118 IDANHQL
-124 SKQGELMLPA
+124 VKAGEMMLPA
-134 GAAASQ
+134 GSAASQ
-140 VVEVNDHI
+140 VIEVNDHT

-158 VLVFDFKQMR
+158 VLVFDFKQMK

-208 MPVKNSLEFAV
+208 MPAKNSIEFAM

-266 GLVPGFHGGFARIKK
+266 GLVPGINAGFARIKK

-298 IEGLNIKGDYVASLE
+298 IEGLNIKADNVASLK
-313 YAGNGM
+313 YAGNGI
-319 AYGHVASN
+319 AYGHVSSN
-327 TLDPS
+327 ALDPS
-332 VTANPYSAKTS
+332 ATANPYSAKTS

-352 KKITAIPGIPVSVP
+352 KTITAIKGIPVSSP
-366 HGLAVTRYND
+366 HGLAVTKYND

-381 CSSDEATGLY
+381 CSSDNATGFFY
-391 YYNTKTKH
+391 YDTKTKRAR
-399 TWGPVIKTTGNPMS
+399 GPVIKTAGNPMH

>member
-1 MILFFYSI
+1 MN
-9 QYMKKH
+9 KH
-15 FLFSALA
+15 LLFSA
-22 LVFALVACEK
+22 FALMCCLTACEK
-32 SDNPT
+32 NDDPT
-37 PPVLTNHLNGTLVL
+37 PAPQPSSIGGTLVM
-51 ATTVLNPNGISGAC
+51 ATTVLNPSGNSGSC
-65 YVQTLTDTAAVTL
+65 YVQTLTDTADVSIDNNRAI
-78 ENTHALPAGF
+78 PGGF

-103 DYMGESRAALQRYAV
+103 DYMGQSKAALQRFV
-118 EANHQL
+118 IDANHQL
-124 SKQGELMLPA
+124 VKAGEMMLPA
-134 GAAASQ
+134 GSAASQ
-140 VVEVNDHI
+140 VIEVNDHT

-158 VLVFDFKQMR
+158 VLVFDFTQMK

-208 MPVKNSLEFAV
+208 MPAKNSIEFAM

-266 GLVPGFHGGFARIKK
+266 GLVPGINAGFARIKK

-298 IEGLNIKGDYVASLE
+298 IEGRNIKADYVASLK
-313 YAGNGM
+313 YAGNGI
-319 AYGHVASN
+319 AYGHVSSN
-327 TLDPS
+327 ALDPS
-332 VTANPYSAKTS
+332 ATANPYSAKTS
-343 VAVAVDLYH
+343 VAVAVDLYN
-352 KKITAIPGIPVSVP
+352 KTITAIKGIPVSSP
-366 HGLAVTRYND
+366 HGLAITKYND
-376 IIIFG
+376 VIIFG
-381 CSSDEATGLY
+381 CSSDNATGFFY
-391 YYNTKTKH
+391 YDTKTKRAR
-399 TWGPVIKTTGNPMS
+399 GPVIKTAGNPMH

>member
-1 MILFFYSI
+1 MN
-9 QYMKKH
+9 KH
-15 FLFSALA
+15 LLFSA
-22 LVFALVACEK
+22 FALMCCLTACEK
-32 SDNPT
+32 NDKPT
-37 PPVLTNHLNGTLVL
+37 PAPQPSRIGGTLVM
-51 ATTVLNPNGISGAC
+51 ATTVLNPSGNSGSC
-65 YVQTLTDTAAVTL
+65 YVQTLTDTADVSIDNNRAI
-78 ENTHALPAGF
+78 PGGF
-88 GNPFTVQGKNVYIFP
+88 GNPFTVQGKNVYVFP
-103 DYMGESRAALQRYAV
+103 DYMGQSKAALQRFV
-118 EANHQL
+118 IDANHQL
-124 SKQGELMLPA
+124 VKAGEMMLPA
-134 GAAASQ
+134 GSAASQ
-140 VVEVNDHI
+140 VIEVNDHT

-158 VLVFDFKQMR
+158 VLVFDFKQMK

-208 MPVKNSLEFAV
+208 MPAKNSIEFAM

-266 GLVPGFHGGFARIKK
+266 GLVPGINAGFARIKK

-298 IEGLNIKGDYVASLE
+298 IEGRNIKADYVASLK
-313 YAGNGM
+313 YAGNGI
-319 AYGHVASN
+319 AYGHVSSN
-327 TLDPS
+327 ALDPS
-332 VTANPYSAKTS
+332 ATANPYSAKTS
-343 VAVAVDLYH
+343 VAVAVDLYN
-352 KKITAIPGIPVSVP
+352 KTITAIKGIPVSSP
-366 HGLAVTRYND
+366 HGLAITKYND
-376 IIIFG
+376 VIIFG
-381 CSSDEATGLY
+381 CSSDNATGFFY
-391 YYNTKTKH
+391 YDTKTKRAR
-399 TWGPVIKTTGNPMS
+399 GPVIKTAGNPMH